1 MPWKETCPMDERMKF
16 VATYLLHEWSMSA
29 LCREFGVSR
38 KTGYKLVGRYLEAGV
53 EGLIDRSRAPHHH
66 PWAIAESVE
75 QRILA
80 ARRTHPTWGA
90 RKLRAWLINRADD
103 FRWPA
108 ASTMNERL
116 KRHGLTVGRRRSRR
130 GPLYTQPFVLCDGPN
145 RVWSADLKGWFCT
158 GDGVRCDPLTIS
170 DNYSRYLLRCQA
182 VRPADHVTI
191 YPIFEAAFR
200 ECGLPEAIRTDNG
213 APFATTTVGGLSLLS
228 IWWLRLGIRPE
239 RIAPGEPAQNGRH
252 ERMHRTLKAD
262 SASPPEATGRKQ
274 QVAFDRFRQEYNQQ
288 RPHEALNFQ
297 TPAQHYQPSPRPY
310 PLRLPQIEYP
320 DDMELRSV
328 KSQGDLSWRNRHV
341 YLSETL
347 AGELVGLRQV
357 SDRLWDVYFGP
368 IRLAQL
374 DAETRR
380 LVHLPRKPKGT
391 E

>member
-1 MPWKETCPMDERMKF
+1 
-16 VATYLLHEWSMSA
+16 
-29 LCREFGVSR
+29 
-38 KTGYKLVGRYLEAGV
+38 
-53 EGLIDRSRAPHHH
+53 
-66 PWAIAESVE
+66 
-75 QRILA
+75 
-80 ARRTHPTWGA
+80 
-90 RKLRAWLINRADD
+90 
-103 FRWPA
+103 
-108 ASTMNERL
+108 
-116 KRHGLTVGRRRSRR
+116 
-130 GPLYTQPFVLCDGPN
+130 
-145 RVWSADLKGWFCT
+145 
-158 GDGVRCDPLTIS
+158 
-170 DNYSRYLLRCQA
+170 
-182 VRPADHVTI
+182 
-191 YPIFEAAFR
+191 
-200 ECGLPEAIRTDNG
+200 
-213 APFATTTVGGLSLLS
+213 
-228 IWWLRLGIRPE
+228 
-239 RIAPGEPAQNGRH
+239 
-252 ERMHRTLKAD
+252 MHRTLKAD